1 MTRRELPPRLQP
13 DEPPNAEFAD
23 DTLYLHFDGVARAK
37 AWKIADYGDDGA
49 LDVAQMREI
58 KERFDLEAP
67 LVVELSRQIGYCLDR
82 DTYANF
88 IDVVRSKASKQGGT
102 KLRNTLRFAKA
113 CDDPIKVLREGLQV
127 LESRFGTLPAS
138 RPELDQAKELL
149 QAPVPD
155 PAEVIGLLKSIAKV
169 PGAAYDLSPK
179 DMRTVVD
186 RRRNDV
192 VAECARI
199 WKQAGR
205 KASFSTDATKAVEGQ
220 IYGPF
225 VDFICCVVVM
235 VTEDGAGFA
244 GRTLRK
250 SIEHARRMEDEQDLD
265 VIRASEP
272 EVGTQK

>member
-13 DEPPNAEFAD
+13 DEPSNAELAD
-23 DTLYLHFDGVARAK
+23 DTLYLHFDGVGQAR

-49 LDVAQMREI
+49 LDLAQMREI

-67 LVVELSRQIGYCLDR
+67 LVVELSRQIGYCLDQ
-82 DTYANF
+82 DTCANF
-88 IDVVRSKASKQGGT
+88 IDVGRGKASKQGGT
-102 KLRNTLRFAKA
+102 KVRRTLRFAKA
-113 CDDPIKVLREGLQV
+113 SDDPIKVLREGLQV

-138 RPELDQAKELL
+138 HPELDQAKELL
-149 QAPVPD
+149 RGPAPD
-155 PAEVIGLLKSIAKV
+155 PAEVVGLLESIAKV
-169 PGAAYDLSPK
+169 PGAVYDLSPK
-179 DMRTVVD
+179 DKRTVVD

-205 KASFSTDATKAVEGQ
+205 KASFSTDATKAVKGQ

-225 VDFICCVVVM
+225 VDFIRCVVAM
-235 VTEDGAGFA
+235 VTEDGDDFA
-244 GRTLRK
+244 GGTLRK
-250 SIEHARRMEDEQDLD
+250 SIEYARRMEREQDLD
-265 VIRASEP
+265 AILASEP